1 MAANQR
7 EARRRRILE
16 RGSDRLALITGQI
29 QSLPSSSASPPPY
42 DQNTDSSSQPLIS
55 NLQDLRPPPNSDQP
69 TVLCE
74 RTDDCFTWV
83 VSHDKDKTVGS
94 SLPHNDPQI
103 SVRSSTYDGTSTA
116 PLMGKSNEIESAV
129 ASTPEDSGRAPPCFS
144 PSEGQD
150 APLSTFARDQH
161 SKPKLPLVSSFSINE
176 LSLAISESEKTRL
189 CFSTIIAFLVVAS
202 CVKFPFLG
210 QSVMRFLFG
219 FRPLYLVLLT
229 NATIVLG
236 RLLFTK
242 QKGFRVSDRRDSQ
255 VNPPEGQSSVEQIGK
270 VLEASLVAQKAMGAI
285 LMDCSVFAV
294 IVVSGLSLLQ
304 RL

>member
-1 MAANQR
+1 MYFTR
-7 EARRRRILE
+7 EILTIILE
-16 RGSDRLALITGQI
+16 FYSALF
-29 QSLPSSSASPPPY
+29 LPSRNIFLQYHPFSTRICSFEHGSPALKNIFMHFLLFYVIELLIRIVVLLIFRSSRA
-42 DQNTDSSSQPLIS
+42 
-55 NLQDLRPPPNSDQP
+55 
-69 TVLCE
+69 
-74 RTDDCFTWV
+74 

-116 PLMGKSNEIESAV
+116 PLLGKSNEIESAV

-210 QSVMRFLFG
+210 QSVVRFLFG

-236 RLLFTK
+236 RLLSTK

>member
-55 NLQDLRPPPNSDQP
+55 NLQDLRPPPSSDQP
-69 TVLCE
+69 T
-74 RTDDCFTWV
+74 

-116 PLMGKSNEIESAV
+116 PLLGKSNEIESAV

-210 QSVMRFLFG
+210 QSVVRFLFG

-236 RLLFTK
+236 RLLSTK

>member
-55 NLQDLRPPPNSDQP
+55 NLQDLRPPPSSDQP
-69 TVLCE
+69 T
-74 RTDDCFTWV
+74 

-116 PLMGKSNEIESAV
+116 PLLGKSNEIESAV

-176 LSLAISESEKTRL
+176 LS
-189 CFSTIIAFLVVAS
+189 
-202 CVKFPFLG
+202 
-210 QSVMRFLFG
+210 QSVVRFLFG

-236 RLLFTK
+236 RLLSTK

>member
-69 TVLCE
+69 T
-74 RTDDCFTWV
+74 